1 MNPPFTPRLHSS
13 DPRVVWK
20 GQGASRPRIQGDDAS
35 EALGPGLAL
44 VSKRS
49 SKVRTAS
56 SFLTFHLRVPK
67 VQDGARDLFKG
78 LGPSAGGVK
87 APENEWMD
95 GWMDERLRGERGQRP
110 QGGGSAT
117 PGTDLVTSTWRNPG
131 TSPERGTRGCGGH
144 GGGWGLPRATAK
156 RPVAPRGSV
165 TPDEEARG
173 AGRGGEGRGAEERA
187 RGERGGRESDWV
199 RRREA
204 GAEGRG

>member
-1 MNPPFTPRLHSS
+1 M
-13 DPRVVWK
+13 
-20 GQGASRPRIQGDDAS
+20 
-35 EALGPGLAL
+35 
-44 VSKRS
+44 
-49 SKVRTAS
+49 RTVS

-95 GWMDERLRGERGQRP
+95 GGKAARRKRAETAGRWLGDPRNRPPNEHMEEPGSVAGAGQPRPRRARGEAAAGTGVGGDSPGRP
-110 QGGGSAT
+110 RSA
-117 PGTDLVTSTWRNPG
+117 PSRLEGASRQ
-131 TSPERGTRGCGGH
+131 TR
-144 GGGWGLPRATAK
+144 K
-156 RPVAPRGSV
+156 
-165 TPDEEARG
+165 RG
-173 AGRGGEGRGAEERA
+173 AGGEGRGAEERA